1 MKNDPE
7 QPFKKTYN
15 IIECFHR
22 AAEEVLGIKGKRKTE
37 RYGELM
43 NLKNLQRKKCVIFEV
58 VKFEICIDKG
68 IYKKKEKRSEENG
81 KNGTK

>member
-1 MKNDPE
+1 MKNYPE

-43 NLKNLQRKKCVIFEV
+43 NLKNL
-58 VKFEICIDKG
+58 
-68 IYKKKEKRSEENG
+68 
-81 KNGTK
+81 